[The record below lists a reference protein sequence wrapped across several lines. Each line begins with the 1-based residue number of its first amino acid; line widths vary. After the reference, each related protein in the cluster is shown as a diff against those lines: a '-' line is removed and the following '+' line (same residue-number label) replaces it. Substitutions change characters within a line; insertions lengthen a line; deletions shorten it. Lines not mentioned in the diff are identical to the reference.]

1 VRPTRYFSPMHVL
14 ANLNLAVMIAVIACC
29 LGGVMGG
36 LRIARPRTISAR
48 GRAEERALA
57 GALILSHAG
66 AAMALG
72 YAPSIGRLMAA
83 ALALA
88 WLGAAV
94 GRTASLVLD
103 RNKDPMLRQA
113 AIIELLMAIA
123 LALPWLGVGAESF
136 GGSVEV

>member
-1 VRPTRYFSPMHVL
+1 MHVL

-36 LRIARPRTISAR
+36 LRIARPRTVSAR

-72 YAPSIGRLMAA
+72 YAPGMGRLMAA
-83 ALALA
+83 VLALA
-88 WLGAAV
+88 WFGAAV
-94 GRTASLVLD
+94 GRGVSLFLD
-103 RNKDPMLRQA
+103 RSKDPMLRQA
-113 AIIELLMAIA
+113 AIVEMLMALA
-123 LALPWLGVGAESF
+123 LALPWLGIGSESF